1 MKTILFPHSYKKWS
15 SIIFYTTL
23 IFGSYIWFS
32 ETTFEFFNMKVFSVL
47 GDDTILRTETTENII
62 GNHALQW
69 IDNNVLDELLTL
81 IIVIS
86 GLMASFSREPI
97 EDELIAK
104 LRMDSLTTSLYIN
117 YGILLLAT
125 LFVYELT
132 YFHVMVVQLFL
143 IILVFN
149 LIFKYKLHQ
158 HYKD

>member
-1 MKTILFPHSYKKWS
+1 MNTILFPHSYKKWS
-15 SIIFYTTL
+15 SIVFYTTL

-32 ETTFEFFNMKVFSVL
+32 ETSFEFFNMKVFSVF
-47 GDDTILRTETTENII
+47 GDDMIIKTEATENII
-62 GNHALQW
+62 GNHSLQW
-69 IDNNVLDELLTL
+69 IDNNVLDELLTF

-132 YFHVMVVQLFL
+132 YFHVMVVPLFL

-149 LIFKYKLHQ
+149 LIFKYKLSQ